1 MRKLGILLLTVC
13 LATALS
19 IAQTSKKSDQKAST
33 TKSEK
38 ATATKADTTK
48 ADAAKS
54 EKKASGLDKGE
65 TAAGKIDVNS
75 ASQDELEKLN
85 GIGPVTAKKIIDGRP
100 YKTKRDLL
108 TKKVVSQG
116 EYDKIKDNIIAHQ
129 TGAAAADKASDK
141 PADKADKKAT
151 TTKKR

>member
-1 MRKLGILLLTVC
+1 MKKLWILC
-13 LATALS
+13 LMLALAAMTS
-19 IAQTSKKSDQKAST
+19 LAQTSKKADQKTSSS
-33 TKSEK
+33 K
-38 ATATKADTTK
+38 TADTKASSTK
-48 ADAAKS
+48 GSSDKAAPKPETAKTADAKQ
-54 EKKASGLDKGE
+54 SGLDKGA
-65 TAAGKIDVNS
+65 TASGKIDVNA

-129 TGAAAADKASDK
+129 AGETKTET
-141 PADKADKKAT
+141 KAT
-151 TTKKR
+151 TTKKK